1 VFERETR
8 EKCKQIICKIVNKGM
23 THCLNQTS
31 EFGALC
37 DNPMSIL
44 ILFAVEGKI
53 IFPVAGLMGKY
64 GIGQLR

>member
-1 VFERETR
+1 LGVKHLRNAKNIREAA
-8 EKCKQIICKIVNKGM
+8 NKGT

-37 DNPMSIL
+37 DNPMSSL
-44 ILFAVEGKI
+44 ILLALDGNN

-64 GIGQLR
+64 GNGQFK